1 MRSRSRGASVVEY
14 IGAIAAVG
22 LLMLSLIVVKQYV
35 VRGRDPVGA
44 VPYVV
49 RILGE
54 QTRALDPPKKV
65 TPARPRKPAKRRP
78 GPPQP
83 AVIVEIPEWWMKR

>member
-1 MRSRSRGASVVEY
+1 MSRGASVVEY
-14 IGAIAAVG
+14 IGAITAVG
-22 LLMLSLIVVKQYV
+22 LLMLSLIVVKEYV

-65 TPARPRKPAKRRP
+65 APVRPRKPAKGRP
-78 GPPQP
+78 RPPKP
-83 AVIVEIPEWWMKR
+83 RVIAEIPEWWIRR

>member
-1 MRSRSRGASVVEY
+1 MVEY

-35 VRGRDPVGA
+35 VKGRDPVGA

-54 QTRALDPPKKV
+54 QTKTLDPPRKV
-65 TPARPRKPAKRRP
+65 VPARPRKPAKRRAR
-78 GPPQP
+78 PPKQR
-83 AVIVEIPEWWMKR
+83 VSVEIPEWWMKR